1 MQFYPLKINER
12 FQNPNNVGRVSGANA
27 VGTNATFVCGA
38 VLRFTLRIDKANKE
52 IIEAKFQTNGC
63 GYLIA
68 SADVL
73 AEKIVGKSLTE
84 LHGLESL
91 SKEIEMEL
99 GTFEKHR
106 THCLELSL
114 ETLQAAF
121 NDFRAAQIEEW
132 TGEKALICTCFGVA
146 EETIESLIIE
156 QNLETVEEVSHAC
169 NAGSGCG
176 SCQFLIQEILED
188 VLHRDF

>member
-12 FQNPNNVGRVSGANA
+12 FENPRNAGRVVGANA

-38 VLRFTLRIDKANKE
+38 ILRFTLRIDKATKK

-68 SADVL
+68 SADIL

-91 SKEIEMEL
+91 GKEIETEL
-99 GTFEKHR
+99 GTFETHR

-121 NDFRAAQIEEW
+121 NDFRVTQIEEW

-156 QNLETVEEVSHAC
+156 QNLETVEEVSRAC

-176 SCQFLIQEILED
+176 SCQFLIQEIIDSSL
-188 VLHRDF
+188 